1 MGWTCYIYQKL
12 REQMRIKKTTN
23 EKKKMQVEALI
34 GNIPTLLVATKHHIR
49 GVWSMYRLDGSSSF
63 ALSKVKKEL
72 FCCLWG
78 LVPIIKGLK
87 ILSNLSNPGLL
98 LFPSWLE
105 LALENMRSIVASK
118 KIMLQKLKF
127 RLNESMK
134 NKLMIEGK
142 FRWFEIFIF
151 TCQVSL

>member
-1 MGWTCYIYQKL
+1 M
-12 REQMRIKKTTN
+12 
-23 EKKKMQVEALI
+23 
-34 GNIPTLLVATKHHIR
+34 
-49 GVWSMYRLDGSSSF
+49 
-63 ALSKVKKEL
+63 
-72 FCCLWG
+72 
-78 LVPIIKGLK
+78 PIIKGLK

-142 FRWFEIFIF
+142 FR
-151 TCQVSL
+151 

>member
-1 MGWTCYIYQKL
+1 
-12 REQMRIKKTTN
+12 
-23 EKKKMQVEALI
+23 
-34 GNIPTLLVATKHHIR
+34 
-49 GVWSMYRLDGSSSF
+49 
-63 ALSKVKKEL
+63 
-72 FCCLWG
+72 
-78 LVPIIKGLK
+78 
-87 ILSNLSNPGLL
+87 LL

>member
-1 MGWTCYIYQKL
+1 
-12 REQMRIKKTTN
+12 
-23 EKKKMQVEALI
+23 
-34 GNIPTLLVATKHHIR
+34 
-49 GVWSMYRLDGSSSF
+49 
-63 ALSKVKKEL
+63 
-72 FCCLWG
+72 
-78 LVPIIKGLK
+78 
-87 ILSNLSNPGLL
+87 LL

-142 FRWFEIFIF
+142 FR
-151 TCQVSL
+151 